1 MENEKLKNILA
12 KNLAHFRKLSGLTQT
27 ELAEKL
33 NYSDKSV
40 SKWERA
46 EGFPDIIVLENIAR
60 IFGVTLNDLVDENS
74 VNRKK
79 IKKPLTKKK
88 KILITI
94 LSAGLVWFVI
104 TSLFVFLSIILSF
117 VNADF
122 SGQWIVFV
130 YAIPIMSIV
139 TLIFSEIFHWKISS
153 VLSVSLLIWGLT
165 ISFHLSSIV
174 FMFSIPK
181 ITHVYLI
188 PAVFQVLV
196 CLWYLLRFYKLKK
209 M

>member
-74 VNRKK
+74 INKKK
-79 IKKPLTKKK
+79 IKKPLTRKK

-94 LSAGLVWFVI
+94 LSAGLVWFII

-174 FMFSIPK
+174 FMFSISK
-181 ITHVYLI
+181 ITLVYLI

>member
-74 VNRKK
+74 INKKK
-79 IKKPLTKKK
+79 IKKPLTRKK

-94 LSAGLVWFVI
+94 LSAGLVWFII

-181 ITHVYLI
+181 ITLVYLI

>member
-74 VNRKK
+74 INKKK
-79 IKKPLTKKK
+79 IKKPLTRKK

-94 LSAGLVWFVI
+94 LSAGLVWFII

-181 ITHVYLI
+181 ITLVYFI

-196 CLWYLLRFYKLKK
+196 CLWYLLRLYKLKK